1 MSSSDPFWAH
11 EELTCN
17 AKGGWYLFAENIAE
31 MSLTI

>member
-1 MSSSDPFWAH
+1 MSSGDPFRSH
-11 EELTCN
+11 EELTGN